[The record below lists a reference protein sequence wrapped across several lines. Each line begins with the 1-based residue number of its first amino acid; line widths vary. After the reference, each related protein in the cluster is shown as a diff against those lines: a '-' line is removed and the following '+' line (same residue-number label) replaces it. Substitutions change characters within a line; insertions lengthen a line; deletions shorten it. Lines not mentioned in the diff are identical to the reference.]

1 MNISKGILIGIV
13 AGVLTSGALALSY
26 DSSQADAMPGM
37 SMGSSSSS
45 GGMSPGSSSSSSS
58 SMDGMMGGGPSRHG
72 VFYGPGTIHQQC
84 HMGGDMPPRYCEPY
98 YKAMSS
104 VVGVKVSNVDPVD
117 EKTLRVTLKELS
129 VANSGVNQKISISA
143 GAGDLVG
150 TAVIGSGWSGTTTVD
165 IPLKGM
171 GHIYNHGSMHV
182 HIFPVTN
189 G

>member
-13 AGVLTSGALALSY
+13 AGVLTSGLFAMSY
-26 DSSQADAMPGM
+26 DFSQADAMAGMDMSGSSGNSGGGM
-37 SMGSSSSS
+37 SM
-45 GGMSPGSSSSSSS
+45 
-58 SMDGMMGGGPSRHG
+58 DGGGGPSKHG
-72 VFYGPGTIHQQC
+72 VFYAPGTVHQQC
-84 HMGGDMPPRYCEPY
+84 HMGGDMLPHYCEPY
-98 YKAMSS
+98 YKTMSS

-129 VANSGVNQKISISA
+129 VSNQGVNQKISVSA

-150 TAVIGSGWSGTTTVD
+150 TTVISSGWSGTTTVD

-171 GHIYNHGSMHV
+171 GHIYNHESMHV
-182 HIFPVTN
+182 HIFPVTS